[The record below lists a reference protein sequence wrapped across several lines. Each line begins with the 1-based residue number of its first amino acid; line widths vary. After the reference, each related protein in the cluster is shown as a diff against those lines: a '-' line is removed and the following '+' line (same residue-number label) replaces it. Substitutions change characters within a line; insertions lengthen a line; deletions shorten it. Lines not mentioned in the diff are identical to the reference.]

1 MRREV
6 REFSDAG
13 ADEMPEELRSV
24 SVQRFSENVNIRWKA
39 YGGISDILQRQA
51 MWNPARAEGRQ
62 RPVIQWNFQRSL
74 EGVRGESESSRTLR
88 HMRSLGS

>member
-24 SVQRFSENVNIRWKA
+24 SVQRFSENVNICWKA
-39 YGGISDILQRQA
+39 YGGISD
-51 MWNPARAEGRQ
+51 MSPTPGH
-62 RPVIQWNFQRSL
+62 V
-74 EGVRGESESSRTLR
+74 ESSK
-88 HMRSLGS
+88 S